1 MRFNHEGKII
11 CRFCRVDI
19 KSRFT
24 GETIF
29 STEAISIKVAVETA
43 VKNIADLR
51 DVDLRDADLRGAKLG
66 GAKLGGAD
74 LRGAK
79 LGGAHLGGEDLGG
92 GELGGADARNG
103 EPRT

>member
-1 MRFNHEGKII
+1 MRFNVKGKII

-66 GAKLGGAD
+66 GADLRGANLGGAD

-79 LGGAHLGGEDLGG
+79 LGGADLEDADLRGAK
-92 GELGGADARNG
+92 LGGADLR
-103 EPRT
+103 